1 MAGTAVLGRLT
12 WLVAEVVEIVDEN
25 PTVRSI
31 VLDCP
36 GWPGHLAGQHIDMR
50 LTAEDGYQAQR
61 SYSIATPTDEER
73 VTITVE
79 TVDDGEVSPFLVEEL
94 RLGDRI
100 EIRGPIGGYF
110 VWRPTMSSPLLLVG
124 GGSGVVPLMA
134 MLRGRLHSGS
144 TVPVHYLASART
156 RERLIYFDESTRI
169 SGADETV
176 TVVHTLTRSHPAD
189 WTGPTR
195 RIDREMLEVPGFM
208 PTESPDVFICGPT
221 GFVEFVAATLVDIGH
236 EPGRLRTERFGPTG
250 G

>member
-1 MAGTAVLGRLT
+1 MAGTAVRGRLT
-12 WLVAEVVEIVDEN
+12 WLIAQVIEIVDEN

-36 GWPGHLAGQHIDMR
+36 GWPGHLPGQHIDIR

-61 SYSIATPTDEER
+61 SYSIATPADGER
-73 VTITVE
+73 VTLTVE
-79 TVDDGEVSPFLVEEL
+79 TVDGGEVSPFLVEEL
-94 RLGDRI
+94 RFGDRI

-134 MLRGRLHSGS
+134 MLRARSQSAS
-144 TVPVHYLASART
+144 TVPVHYLASGRT
-156 RERLIYFDESTRI
+156 RERLIYFEESTRI
-169 SGADETV
+169 SDSDGSV
-176 TVVHTLTRSHPAD
+176 VVVHTLTRSHPD
-189 WTGPTR
+189 GWTGPTR

-208 PTESPDVFICGPT
+208 PTESPDVFVCGPT
-221 GFVEFVAATLVDIGH
+221 GFVESVAATLVDIGH
-236 EPGRLRTERFGPTG
+236 EPGRVRTERFGPSG